1 MTVVIRVPI
10 VSLEEHS
17 GQGDEGVVQGE
28 DEGEIRSVLKRLY
41 LEMELEQLMVGN
53 CRFEV
58 TIAIDRRRWH
68 NE

>member
-1 MTVVIRVPI
+1 MT
-10 VSLEEHS
+10 LEEQS
-17 GQGDEGVVQGE
+17 DPGDEGLVPGE